1 MKKLIRPFKTLLPL
15 LLLLQV
21 NAFAQN
27 DNDNKNDD
35 NKKYGFEKSKSVNRT
50 YNVSASDRL
59 NISNSFGKVEV
70 NTWNKNEIKVD
81 VSIEVS
87 ANTDALAQ
95 KMIDRISVSDEK
107 NGKEISFKTTIKDM
121 NNSKGEKSRMT
132 INYRISM
139 PASNPLQVKNEF
151 GATIIPDH
159 AGEVDL
165 VSKFGSLTAGNLSNV
180 KNVQV
185 EFGKANIESI
195 NNGNLVI
202 KYSNATLGKLTGTIK
217 LNAEFSTVIKMDLD
231 SRLAGLDIK
240 ASYSTVNL
248 KPATDMSASYT
259 INTSFGSFKNR
270 TEVKFDGDDN
280 DKQDKGPKFDFQYN
294 GKSGSGNTRIHV
306 NTSFG
311 NVILGEPRPEDN
323 KSKSKTKT
331 KTS

>member
-107 NGKEISFKTTIKDM
+107 T
-121 NNSKGEKSRMT
+121 
-132 INYRISM
+132 
-139 PASNPLQVKNEF
+139 VKR
-151 GATIIPDH
+151 
-159 AGEVDL
+159 
-165 VSKFGSLTAGNLSNV
+165 SSL
-180 KNVQV
+180 
-185 EFGKANIESI
+185 
-195 NNGNLVI
+195 
-202 KYSNATLGKLTGTIK
+202 
-217 LNAEFSTVIKMDLD
+217 
-231 SRLAGLDIK
+231 
-240 ASYSTVNL
+240 
-248 KPATDMSASYT
+248 
-259 INTSFGSFKNR
+259 
-270 TEVKFDGDDN
+270 
-280 DKQDKGPKFDFQYN
+280 KQ
-294 GKSGSGNTRIHV
+294 R
-306 NTSFG
+306 
-311 NVILGEPRPEDN
+311 
-323 KSKSKTKT
+323 
-331 KTS
+331 